1 MIKKIIIALILL
13 AQLVGAWAQT
23 SATSWHADN
32 GNGTFTN
39 PLFYDEFSDPDIIR
53 VGEDYYLAGTTMH
66 TVPGLVILHSRDLVN
81 WENISYC
88 FDRFDFDDPAFSLQ
102 QGREVYGG
110 GIWAPCIRYHNGT
123 FYVFSNVNGVGLQ
136 VYMAEDVRG
145 PWQHVNTGWK
155 SHDLSVLFDDD
166 DKIYIVFGY
175 GEVRC
180 AELKPDM
187 SGPVEGTERVI
198 MPEGSSVG
206 EGHHIYK
213 IDGMYYILSAD
224 YSPMGRMTCARS
236 TNIDGPWETCVISG
250 QETYGYHPGHMTQMR
265 GRIQEDGYAFRVA
278 DPDRNAVA
286 CTNIHQGGMVEL
298 PNGDWWAVSMLDFH
312 SIGRTVGLSPVTWIN
327 GWPMFG
333 LRGNPGRS
341 PRTWLKPD
349 VAPLNATSRA
359 MDSEKFA
366 PYDRNDD
373 FNGRELKR
381 VWQWNHNPDDTQW
394 ALKNGRLRLN
404 AMPARQLMWARN
416 TLTQRVIG
424 PVSTATVM
432 LDGSH
437 LKEGDV
443 AGLGNINIPCSWI
456 GLVKG
461 EKELSL
467 QWFDQLHNDT
477 LRQEVRLKGQRI
489 WLRAVGNYDDDVM
502 HYEYSTDG
510 VTFQQIGH
518 DIVLGYQLITF
529 QGSRLALFCFNTLA
543 GEAGNSQSGYA
554 EFDDFTV
561 SEPLADRSGN
571 IPFGKTIRIEN
582 LSTGRP
588 MVALKHGFLY
598 DTDPQD
604 QSPQTFFRVIDKGQ
618 GQVVLQCEDGRYVT
632 IAGEGLAGDI
642 QLTRDERK
650 AERFMWQ
657 DYLDHHFMLLSMS
670 RHLYIGKNPLDGS
683 PYSCQFRGSDPNRM
697 NGAVMKWS
705 EKF

>member
-1 MIKKIIIALILL
+1 MKKILIAIFLL
-13 AQLVGAWAQT
+13 GQFTLAPAQT
-23 SATSWHADN
+23 SVTSWHADN

-66 TVPGLVILHSRDLVN
+66 SVPGLVILHSRDLVN

-102 QGREVYGG
+102 EGREVYGG
-110 GIWAPCIRYHNGT
+110 GIWAPCIRYHNGK
-123 FYVFSNVNGVGLQ
+123 FYLFSNVNGKGLQ
-136 VYMAEDVRG
+136 VYTATDVRG
-145 PWQHVNTGWK
+145 PWQHINTKWM

-175 GEVRC
+175 GEVKC
-180 AELKPDM
+180 AEMKPDLT
-187 SGPVEGTERVI
+187 GPVEGTERVI

-213 IDGMYYILSAD
+213 IDGIYYIISAD
-224 YSPMGRMTCARS
+224 YSPMGRMTCARAN
-236 TNIDGPWETCVISG
+236 NIDGPWETCVISG
-250 QETYGYHPGHMTQMR
+250 QETYGYHPGHMTTVR
-265 GRIQEDGYAFRVA
+265 GRIQEDGYPFQVNEPNPNSVGCA
-278 DPDRNAVA
+278 
-286 CTNIHQGGMVEL
+286 NIHQGGIVQL

-312 SIGRTVGLSPVTWIN
+312 SVGRTVGLSPVTWTN

-333 LRGNPGRS
+333 LSGNPGRS

-349 VAPLNATSRA
+349 VTIPGKSSRA
-359 MDSEKFA
+359 SEGSETTFA

-373 FNGRELKR
+373 FNGTSLKR
-381 VWQWNHNPDDTQW
+381 VWQWNHNPDDSQW

-416 TLTQRVIG
+416 SLTQRVIG

-432 LDGSH
+432 LDASH
-437 LKEGDV
+437 LKTGDV

-461 EKELSL
+461 EKDLTL

-477 LRQEVRLKGQRI
+477 LRQDVKLKGQRI
-489 WLRAVGNYDDDVM
+489 WLRAVGNYDEDHM

-510 VTFQQIGH
+510 TTFQQIGH
-518 DIVLGYQLITF
+518 EMMLGYQLVTF
-529 QGSRLALFCFNTLA
+529 QGSRLALFCFNTN
-543 GEAGNSQSGYA
+543 ENVKSGYA

-561 SEPLADRSGN
+561 VEPLADRSQN
-571 IPFGKTIRIEN
+571 IPLGKTIRIIN
-582 LSTGRP
+582 LATDRP
-588 MVALKHGFLY
+588 MIALKHGFLY
-598 DTDPQD
+598 DTHAND
-604 QSPQTFFRVIDKGQ
+604 QSPQTRFRVIDKGR

-642 QLTRDERK
+642 QLTNNEQK

-657 DYLDHHFMLLSMS
+657 DYLHNQFMLLSMS

-683 PYSCQFRGSDPNRM
+683 PYSCQFFGADPNRK
-697 NGAVMKWS
+697 NGAVMRW
-705 EKF
+705 E